1 MLMDIS
7 EAPYMWTT
15 SNLYMNKN
23 KDNSIIDMKR
33 SIITILAAAAVLA
46 GCKQTK
52 VEENKGYFV
61 LQSVTADAN
70 LNEVNVSTKA
80 MPSEL
85 ADINTFVV
93 KIESNLEGGG
103 TQTYNYKDILDQAIE
118 LPTGSYRITAGSP
131 AGKAAAWDQPLFEG
145 TQNFTVVAG
154 ATSPVNVKCSLSN
167 TMVSIKCTDT
177 FKTELQEFNIKVS
190 ATDND
195 FLTWSKTGKEN
206 SDALAAELSKDGY
219 FSASELYVQIDGKRE
234 IDGSTAALTYVVKN
248 VHPKDHIILNLDARV
263 TGQVQQITLAVDGT
277 VNDRTEN
284 IVVGGFE
291 EIPIPDPIDPTPD
304 PNPDPNPDPSL
315 PAKPSLVWDA
325 NPTFEVTEL
334 KSDGMSVEITVNVP
348 GKVKDF
354 LIDVKSDCAEFEGV
368 IKSLTGDGLTMDLVN
383 NAALSSLNGQGIPTG
398 DSVKGRDTVPFSLSS
413 LLPMILLYNP
423 EVNSYH
429 TFTLRV
435 TDESGQTLTQALQF
449 QYRGN

>member
-1 MLMDIS
+1 
-7 EAPYMWTT
+7 
-15 SNLYMNKN
+15 
-23 KDNSIIDMKR
+23 MKR

-61 LQSVTADAN
+61 LQSVTADAD

-85 ADINTFVV
+85 VDINTFVV

-131 AGKAAAWDQPLFEG
+131 VGKAAAWDQPLFEG

-195 FLTWSKTGKEN
+195 FLTWSKTGKES

-284 IVVGGFE
+284 IIVGGFE

-304 PNPDPNPDPSL
+304 PNPDPNPNPSL
-315 PAKPSLVWDA
+315 PAKPSLVWEA
-325 NPTFEVTEL
+325 NPTFALTEL
-334 KSDGMSVEITVNVP
+334 KSDGMSVEVKVNVP

-368 IKSLTGDGLTMDLVN
+368 IKSMTGDGLTMDLVN
-383 NAALSSLNGQGIPTG
+383 NAALSNLNDLGIPTG
-398 DSVKGRDTVPFSLSS
+398 DSVKGRDTFTFKLSS

-429 TFTLRV
+429 TFTLKV

>member
-1 MLMDIS
+1 
-7 EAPYMWTT
+7 
-15 SNLYMNKN
+15 
-23 KDNSIIDMKR
+23 MKR

-315 PAKPSLVWDA
+315 PAKPSLVWEA
-325 NPTFEVTEL
+325 NPTFELMEL

-368 IKSLTGDGLTMDLVN
+368 IKSMTGDGLTMDLVN
-383 NAALSSLNGQGIPTG
+383 NASLSSLNDLDIPTG
-398 DSVKGRDTVPFSLSS
+398 DSVKGKPTVLFKLSS

-429 TFTLRV
+429 TFTLKV
-435 TDESGQTLTQALQF
+435 TDEAGQTLTQALQF

>member
-1 MLMDIS
+1 
-7 EAPYMWTT
+7 
-15 SNLYMNKN
+15 
-23 KDNSIIDMKR
+23 MKR

-304 PNPDPNPDPSL
+304 PNPDPNPNPNPSL
-315 PAKPSLVWDA
+315 PAKPSLVWKA

-368 IKSLTGDGLTMDLVN
+368 IKSMTGDGLTMDLVN
-383 NAALSSLNGQGIPTG
+383 NAALSSLNDLGIPTG
-398 DSVKGRDTVPFSLSS
+398 DSVKGKETVPFSLSS

-423 EVNSYH
+423 ELNSYH
-429 TFTLRV
+429 TFTLKV
-435 TDESGQTLTQALQF
+435 TDEAGQTLTQALQF

>member
-1 MLMDIS
+1 
-7 EAPYMWTT
+7 
-15 SNLYMNKN
+15 
-23 KDNSIIDMKR
+23 MKR

-85 ADINTFVV
+85 VDINTFVV

-167 TMVSIKCTDT
+167 TMVSIKCSDT

-206 SDALAAELSKDGY
+206 SDALAAELARDGY

-291 EIPIPDPIDPTPD
+291 EIPIPDPDPIDPTPD
-304 PNPDPNPDPSL
+304 PNPNPNPDL
-315 PAKPSLVWDA
+315 PAKPSLVWKA
-325 NPTFEVTEL
+325 NPTFELMEL

-368 IKSLTGDGLTMDLVN
+368 IKSMTGDGLTMDLVN
-383 NAALSSLNGQGIPTG
+383 NTALSSLNDLGIPTG
-398 DSVKGRDTVPFSLSS
+398 ASVKGKETVPFKLSS

-429 TFTLRV
+429 TFTLKV
-435 TDESGQTLTQALQF
+435 TDEAGQTLTQALQF

>member
-1 MLMDIS
+1 
-7 EAPYMWTT
+7 
-15 SNLYMNKN
+15 MNKN

-85 ADINTFVV
+85 VDINTFVV

-195 FLTWSKTGKEN
+195 FLTWSKTGKES
-206 SDALAAELSKDGY
+206 SDALAAELAKDGY

-291 EIPIPDPIDPTPD
+291 EIPIPDPDPVDPKPEPGPD
-304 PNPDPNPDPSL
+304 PVDPSL
-315 PAKPSLVWDA
+315 PAKPSLVWEA
-325 NPTFEVTEL
+325 NPTFALTEL

-368 IKSLTGDGLTMDLVN
+368 IKSMTGDGLTMDLVN
-383 NAALSSLNGQGIPTG
+383 NAGLSSLNDLGIPTG
-398 DSVKGRDTVPFSLSS
+398 DSVKGQTTVPFSLSS

-429 TFTLRV
+429 TFTLKV
-435 TDESGQTLTQALQF
+435 TDEAGQTLTQALQF
-449 QYRGN
+449 QYLGN

>member
-1 MLMDIS
+1 
-7 EAPYMWTT
+7 
-15 SNLYMNKN
+15 MNKN
-23 KDNSIIDMKR
+23 KDNNIIDMKR

-85 ADINTFVV
+85 VDINTFVV

-167 TMVSIKCTDT
+167 TMVSIKCSDT

-195 FLTWSKTGKEN
+195 FLTWSKTGKES

-263 TGQVQQITLAVDGT
+263 TGQVQQISLAVDGT

-315 PAKPSLVWDA
+315 PAKPSLVWEA
-325 NPTFEVTEL
+325 NPTFELMEL

-368 IKSLTGDGLTMDLVN
+368 IKSMTGDGLTMDLVN
-383 NAALSSLNGQGIPTG
+383 NASLSSLNDLGIPTG
-398 DSVKGRDTVPFSLSS
+398 DSVKGRDTVPFKLSS

-429 TFTLRV
+429 TFTLKV
-435 TDESGQTLTQALQF
+435 TDEAGQTLTQALQF

>member
-1 MLMDIS
+1 
-7 EAPYMWTT
+7 
-15 SNLYMNKN
+15 
-23 KDNSIIDMKR
+23 MKR

-52 VEENKGYFV
+52 VEETKGYFV

-85 ADINTFVV
+85 VDINTFVV
-93 KIESNLEGGG
+93 RIESNLEGGG
-103 TQTYNYKDILDQAIE
+103 TQTYNYNDILDQAIE
-118 LPTGSYRITAGSP
+118 LPTGSYRITAGSL

-195 FLTWSKTGKEN
+195 FLTWSKTGKES

-263 TGQVQQITLAVDGT
+263 TGQVQQITLAVDGP

-304 PNPDPNPDPSL
+304 PNPDPQPDPSL
-315 PAKPSLVWDA
+315 PAKPSLVWEA
-325 NPTFEVTEL
+325 NPSFALTEL
-334 KSDGMSVEITVNVP
+334 KSEGMSVEITVNVP

-368 IKSLTGDGLTMDLVN
+368 IKSMTGDGLTMDLVN
-383 NAALSSLNGQGIPTG
+383 NAALSSLNDLGIPTG
-398 DSVKGRDTVPFSLSS
+398 DSVKGKETVPFTLSS

-429 TFTLRV
+429 TFTLKV
-435 TDESGQTLTQALQF
+435 TDEAGQTLTQALQF

>member
-1 MLMDIS
+1 
-7 EAPYMWTT
+7 
-15 SNLYMNKN
+15 MNKN
-23 KDNSIIDMKR
+23 KDNNIIDMKR

-85 ADINTFVV
+85 VDINTFVV

-263 TGQVQQITLAVDGT
+263 TGQVQQISLAVDGT

-315 PAKPSLVWDA
+315 PAKPSLVWEA
-325 NPTFEVTEL
+325 NPTFELMEL

-368 IKSLTGDGLTMDLVN
+368 IKSMTGDGLTMDLVN
-383 NAALSSLNGQGIPTG
+383 NASLSSLNDLGIPTG
-398 DSVKGRDTVPFSLSS
+398 DSVKGRDTVPFKLSS

-429 TFTLRV
+429 TFTLKV
-435 TDESGQTLTQALQF
+435 TDEAGQTLTQALQF

>member
-1 MLMDIS
+1 
-7 EAPYMWTT
+7 
-15 SNLYMNKN
+15 MNKN
-23 KDNSIIDMKR
+23 KDNNIIDMKR

-52 VEENKGYFV
+52 VEETKGYFV

-85 ADINTFVV
+85 VDINTFVV
-93 KIESNLEGGG
+93 RIESNLEGGG
-103 TQTYNYKDILDQAIE
+103 TQTYNYNDILDQAIE

-195 FLTWSKTGKEN
+195 FLTWSKTGKES

-304 PNPDPNPDPSL
+304 PNPDPQPDPSL
-315 PAKPSLVWDA
+315 PAKPSLVWEA
-325 NPTFEVTEL
+325 NPSFALTEL
-334 KSDGMSVEITVNVP
+334 KSEGMSVEITVNVP

-368 IKSLTGDGLTMDLVN
+368 IKSMTGDGLTMDLVN
-383 NAALSSLNGQGIPTG
+383 NAALSSLNDLGIPTG
-398 DSVKGRDTVPFSLSS
+398 DSVKGKETVPFTLSS

-429 TFTLRV
+429 TFTLKV
-435 TDESGQTLTQALQF
+435 TDEAGQTLTQALQF

>member
-1 MLMDIS
+1 
-7 EAPYMWTT
+7 
-15 SNLYMNKN
+15 MNKN
-23 KDNSIIDMKR
+23 KDNNIIDMKR

-85 ADINTFVV
+85 VDINTFVV

-145 TQNFTVVAG
+145 KQNFTVVAG

-167 TMVSIKCTDT
+167 TMVSIKCSDT

-304 PNPDPNPDPSL
+304 PNPNPNPDL
-315 PAKPSLVWDA
+315 PAKPSLVWEA
-325 NPTFEVTEL
+325 NPTFELMEL

-368 IKSLTGDGLTMDLVN
+368 IKSMTGDGLTMDLVN
-383 NAALSSLNGQGIPTG
+383 NSALSSLNDLGIPTG
-398 DSVKGRDTVPFSLSS
+398 ASVKGKETVPFKLSS
-413 LLPMILLYNP
+413 LLPMIPLYNP

-429 TFTLRV
+429 TFILKV
-435 TDESGQTLTQALQF
+435 TDEAGQTLTQALQF

>member
-1 MLMDIS
+1 
-7 EAPYMWTT
+7 
-15 SNLYMNKN
+15 
-23 KDNSIIDMKR
+23 MKR

-61 LQSVTADAN
+61 LQSVTADAD

-304 PNPDPNPDPSL
+304 PNPDPNPNPDPSL
-315 PAKPSLVWDA
+315 PAKPSLVWKA

>member
-1 MLMDIS
+1 
-7 EAPYMWTT
+7 
-15 SNLYMNKN
+15 
-23 KDNSIIDMKR
+23 MKR

-61 LQSVTADAN
+61 LQSITADAN

-85 ADINTFVV
+85 VDINTFVV

-304 PNPDPNPDPSL
+304 PNPDPNPNPDPSL
-315 PAKPSLVWDA
+315 PAKPSLVWKA

-368 IKSLTGDGLTMDLVN
+368 IKSMTGDGLTMDLVN
-383 NAALSSLNGQGIPTG
+383 NAALSSLNDLGIPTG
-398 DSVKGRDTVPFSLSS
+398 DSVKGKETVPFSLSS

-429 TFTLRV
+429 TFTLKV
-435 TDESGQTLTQALQF
+435 TDEAGQTLTQALQF

>member
-1 MLMDIS
+1 
-7 EAPYMWTT
+7 
-15 SNLYMNKN
+15 MNKN
-23 KDNSIIDMKR
+23 KDNNIIDMKR

-85 ADINTFVV
+85 VDINTFVV

-195 FLTWSKTGKEN
+195 FLTWSKTGKES

-315 PAKPSLVWDA
+315 PAKPSLVWEA
-325 NPTFEVTEL
+325 NPTFALTEL
-334 KSDGMSVEITVNVP
+334 KSDGMSVEVTVNVP

-368 IKSLTGDGLTMDLVN
+368 IKSMTGDGLTMDLVN
-383 NAALSSLNGQGIPTG
+383 NAALSSLSDMGIPTG
-398 DSVKGRDTVPFSLSS
+398 DSVKGKPTVTFSLSS

-429 TFTLRV
+429 TFTLKV
-435 TDESGQTLTQALQF
+435 TDEAGQTLTQALQF

>member
-1 MLMDIS
+1 
-7 EAPYMWTT
+7 
-15 SNLYMNKN
+15 
-23 KDNSIIDMKR
+23 MKR

-145 TQNFTVVAG
+145 KQNFTVVAG

-195 FLTWSKTGKEN
+195 FLTWSKTGKES
-206 SDALAAELSKDGY
+206 SDALAAELSKGGY

-304 PNPDPNPDPSL
+304 PDPNPDPSL
-315 PAKPSLVWDA
+315 PVKPSLVWEA
-325 NPTFEVTEL
+325 NPAFALTEL
-334 KSDGMSVEITVNVP
+334 KSEGMSVEITVNVP

-368 IKSLTGDGLTMDLVN
+368 IKSMTGDGLTMDLVN
-383 NAALSSLNGQGIPTG
+383 NAALSSLNDLGIPTG
-398 DSVKGRDTVPFSLSS
+398 DSVKGKETVPFTLSS

-429 TFTLRV
+429 TFTLKV
-435 TDESGQTLTQALQF
+435 TDEAGQTLTQALQF

>member
-1 MLMDIS
+1 
-7 EAPYMWTT
+7 
-15 SNLYMNKN
+15 
-23 KDNSIIDMKR
+23 MKR

-61 LQSVTADAN
+61 LQSVTADAD

-85 ADINTFVV
+85 VDINTFVV

-167 TMVSIKCTDT
+167 TMVSIKCSDT

-195 FLTWSKTGKEN
+195 FLTWSKTGKES

-263 TGQVQQITLAVDGT
+263 TGQVQQISLAVDGT

-315 PAKPSLVWDA
+315 PAKPSLVWEA
-325 NPTFEVTEL
+325 NPTFELMEL

-368 IKSLTGDGLTMDLVN
+368 IKSMTGDGLTMDLVN
-383 NAALSSLNGQGIPTG
+383 NASLSSLNDLGIPTG
-398 DSVKGRDTVPFSLSS
+398 DSVKGRDTVPFKLSS

-429 TFTLRV
+429 TFTLKV
-435 TDESGQTLTQALQF
+435 TDEAGQTLTQALQF

>member
-1 MLMDIS
+1 
-7 EAPYMWTT
+7 
-15 SNLYMNKN
+15 MNKN

-85 ADINTFVV
+85 VDINTFVV

-167 TMVSIKCTDT
+167 TMVSIKCSDT

-195 FLTWSKTGKEN
+195 FLTWSKTGKES

-304 PNPDPNPDPSL
+304 PNPGPDPRPDPSL
-315 PAKPSLVWDA
+315 PAKPSLVWEA
-325 NPTFEVTEL
+325 NPTFALTEL
-334 KSDGMSVEITVNVP
+334 KSDGMSVEVTVNVP

-368 IKSLTGDGLTMDLVN
+368 IKSMTGDGLTMDLVN
-383 NAALSSLNGQGIPTG
+383 NAALSSLNDLGIPTG
-398 DSVKGRDTVPFSLSS
+398 DSVKGKETVTFSLSS

-429 TFTLRV
+429 TFTLKV

>member
-1 MLMDIS
+1 
-7 EAPYMWTT
+7 
-15 SNLYMNKN
+15 MNKN
-23 KDNSIIDMKR
+23 KDNNIIDMKR

-85 ADINTFVV
+85 VDINTFVV

-195 FLTWSKTGKEN
+195 FLTWSKTGKES

-304 PNPDPNPDPSL
+304 PNPDPNPNPSL
-315 PAKPSLVWDA
+315 PAKPSLVWEA
-325 NPTFEVTEL
+325 NPTFELMEL

-368 IKSLTGDGLTMDLVN
+368 IKSMTGDGLTMDLVN
-383 NAALSSLNGQGIPTG
+383 NAALSSLNDLGIPTG
-398 DSVKGRDTVPFSLSS
+398 DSVKGRDTVPFKLSS

-429 TFTLRV
+429 TFTLKV
-435 TDESGQTLTQALQF
+435 TDEAGQTLTQALQF

>member
-1 MLMDIS
+1 
-7 EAPYMWTT
+7 
-15 SNLYMNKN
+15 
-23 KDNSIIDMKR
+23 MKR

-61 LQSVTADAN
+61 LQSVTADAD

-167 TMVSIKCTDT
+167 TMVSIKCSDT

-195 FLTWSKTGKEN
+195 FLTWSKTGKES

-315 PAKPSLVWDA
+315 PAKPSLVWEA
-325 NPTFEVTEL
+325 NPTFELMEL

-383 NAALSSLNGQGIPTG
+383 NASLSSLNDMDIPTG
-398 DSVKGRDTVPFSLSS
+398 DSVKGRDTVPFKLSS

-429 TFTLRV
+429 TFTLKV
-435 TDESGQTLTQALQF
+435 TDEAGQTLTQALQF

>member
-1 MLMDIS
+1 
-7 EAPYMWTT
+7 
-15 SNLYMNKN
+15 MNKN
-23 KDNSIIDMKR
+23 KDNNIIDMKR

-85 ADINTFVV
+85 VDINTFVV

-195 FLTWSKTGKEN
+195 FLTWSKTGKES
-206 SDALAAELSKDGY
+206 SDALAAELSKNGY

-248 VHPKDHIILNLDARV
+248 VHPKDHIILNLDPRV

-304 PNPDPNPDPSL
+304 PNPDPQPDPSL
-315 PAKPSLVWDA
+315 PAKPSLVWEA
-325 NPTFEVTEL
+325 NPSFALTEL
-334 KSDGMSVEITVNVP
+334 KSEGMSVEITVNVP

-368 IKSLTGDGLTMDLVN
+368 IKSMTGDGLTMDLVN
-383 NAALSSLNGQGIPTG
+383 NAALSSLNDLGIPTG
-398 DSVKGRDTVPFSLSS
+398 DSVKGKETVPFTLSS

-429 TFTLRV
+429 TFTLKV
-435 TDESGQTLTQALQF
+435 TDEAGQTLTQALQF

>member
-1 MLMDIS
+1 
-7 EAPYMWTT
+7 
-15 SNLYMNKN
+15 
-23 KDNSIIDMKR
+23 MKR

-304 PNPDPNPDPSL
+304 PNPGPDPRPDPSL
-315 PAKPSLVWDA
+315 PAKPSLVWEA
-325 NPTFEVTEL
+325 NPTFALTEL
-334 KSDGMSVEITVNVP
+334 KSDGMSVEVTVNVP

-368 IKSLTGDGLTMDLVN
+368 IKSMTGDGLTMDLVN
-383 NAALSSLNGQGIPTG
+383 NAALSSLNDLGIPTG
-398 DSVKGRDTVPFSLSS
+398 DSVKGKETVSFSLSS

-423 EVNSYH
+423 ELNSYH
-429 TFTLRV
+429 TFTLKV

>member
-1 MLMDIS
+1 MGIS
-7 EAPYMWTT
+7 EAPSMWTT

-145 TQNFTVVAG
+145 KQNFTVVAG

-195 FLTWSKTGKEN
+195 FLTWSKTGKES

-304 PNPDPNPDPSL
+304 PNPDPQPDPSL
-315 PAKPSLVWDA
+315 PAKPSLVWEA
-325 NPTFEVTEL
+325 NPSFALTEL
-334 KSDGMSVEITVNVP
+334 KSEGMSVEITVNVP

-368 IKSLTGDGLTMDLVN
+368 IKSMTGDGLTMDLVN
-383 NAALSSLNGQGIPTG
+383 NAALSSLNDLGIPTG
-398 DSVKGRDTVPFSLSS
+398 DSVKGKTTVPFSLSS

-429 TFTLRV
+429 TFTLKV
-435 TDESGQTLTQALQF
+435 TDEAGQTLTQALQF

>member
-1 MLMDIS
+1 
-7 EAPYMWTT
+7 
-15 SNLYMNKN
+15 
-23 KDNSIIDMKR
+23 MKR

-195 FLTWSKTGKEN
+195 FLTWSKTGKES

-284 IVVGGFE
+284 IVVGRFE
-291 EIPIPDPIDPTPD
+291 EIPIPDPDPVDPKPE
-304 PNPDPNPDPSL
+304 PNPDPVDPSL
-315 PAKPSLVWDA
+315 PAKPSLVWEA
-325 NPTFEVTEL
+325 NPTFALTEL
-334 KSDGMSVEITVNVP
+334 KSDGMSVEITVNIP

-368 IKSLTGDGLTMDLVN
+368 IKSMTGDGLTMDLVN
-383 NAALSSLNGQGIPTG
+383 NASLSSLNDLEIPTG
-398 DSVKGRDTVPFSLSS
+398 DSVKGKPTVLFKLSG

-429 TFTLRV
+429 TFTLKV
-435 TDESGQTLTQALQF
+435 TDEAGQTLTQALQF

>member
-1 MLMDIS
+1 
-7 EAPYMWTT
+7 
-15 SNLYMNKN
+15 
-23 KDNSIIDMKR
+23 MKR

-85 ADINTFVV
+85 VDINTFVV

-206 SDALAAELSKDGY
+206 SDALAAELAKDGY

-291 EIPIPDPIDPTPD
+291 EIPIPDPDPIDPTPD
-304 PNPDPNPDPSL
+304 PNPNPNPDL
-315 PAKPSLVWDA
+315 PAKPSLVWKA
-325 NPTFEVTEL
+325 NPTFELMEL

-368 IKSLTGDGLTMDLVN
+368 IKSMTGDGLTMDLVN
-383 NAALSSLNGQGIPTG
+383 NTALSSLNDLGIPTG
-398 DSVKGRDTVPFSLSS
+398 ASVKGKETVPFKLSS

-429 TFTLRV
+429 TFTLKV
-435 TDESGQTLTQALQF
+435 TDEAGQTLTQALQF

>member
-1 MLMDIS
+1 
-7 EAPYMWTT
+7 
-15 SNLYMNKN
+15 MNKN

-61 LQSVTADAN
+61 LQSVTTDAN

-103 TQTYNYKDILDQAIE
+103 TQTYNYRDILDQAIE

-195 FLTWSKTGKEN
+195 FLTWSKTGKES

-263 TGQVQQITLAVDGT
+263 TGQVQQISLAVDGT

-304 PNPDPNPDPSL
+304 PNPDPNPNPDPSL
-315 PAKPSLVWDA
+315 PAKPSLVWKA

-429 TFTLRV
+429 TFTLKV
-435 TDESGQTLTQALQF
+435 TDEAGQTLTQALQF

>member
-1 MLMDIS
+1 
-7 EAPYMWTT
+7 
-15 SNLYMNKN
+15 MNKN
-23 KDNSIIDMKR
+23 KDNTIIDMKR

-85 ADINTFVV
+85 VDINTFVV

-167 TMVSIKCTDT
+167 TMVSIKCSDT

-304 PNPDPNPDPSL
+304 PNPNPNPDL
-315 PAKPSLVWDA
+315 PAKPSLVWEA
-325 NPTFEVTEL
+325 NPTFELMEI

-368 IKSLTGDGLTMDLVN
+368 IKSMTGDGLTMDLVN
-383 NAALSSLNGQGIPTG
+383 NSALSSLNDLGIPTG
-398 DSVKGRDTVPFSLSS
+398 ASVKGKETVPFKLSS

-429 TFTLRV
+429 TFTLKV

>member
-1 MLMDIS
+1 
-7 EAPYMWTT
+7 
-15 SNLYMNKN
+15 MNKN
-23 KDNSIIDMKR
+23 KDNNIIDMKR

-61 LQSVTADAN
+61 LHSVTADAD

-85 ADINTFVV
+85 VDINTFVV

-291 EIPIPDPIDPTPD
+291 EIPIPDPDPIDPTPD
-304 PNPDPNPDPSL
+304 PNPNPNPDL
-315 PAKPSLVWDA
+315 PAKPSLVWEA
-325 NPTFEVTEL
+325 NPTFELMEL

-368 IKSLTGDGLTMDLVN
+368 IKSMTGDGLTMDLVN
-383 NAALSSLNGQGIPTG
+383 NSALSSLNDLGIPTG
-398 DSVKGRDTVPFSLSS
+398 ASVKGKETVPFKLSS

-429 TFTLRV
+429 TFTLKV
-435 TDESGQTLTQALQF
+435 TDEAGQTLTQALQF

>member
-1 MLMDIS
+1 
-7 EAPYMWTT
+7 
-15 SNLYMNKN
+15 MNKN
-23 KDNSIIDMKR
+23 KDNNIIDMKR

-61 LQSVTADAN
+61 LQSVTADAD

-85 ADINTFVV
+85 VDINTFVV

-195 FLTWSKTGKEN
+195 FLTWSKTGKES
-206 SDALAAELSKDGY
+206 SDVLAAELSKDGY

-291 EIPIPDPIDPTPD
+291 EIPIPDPDPIDPTPD
-304 PNPDPNPDPSL
+304 PNPNPNPDL
-315 PAKPSLVWDA
+315 PAKPSLVWKA
-325 NPTFEVTEL
+325 NPTFELMEL

-368 IKSLTGDGLTMDLVN
+368 IKSMTGDGLTMDLVN
-383 NAALSSLNGQGIPTG
+383 NAALSSLNDLGIPTG
-398 DSVKGRDTVPFSLSS
+398 DSVKGKETVPFKLSS

-429 TFTLRV
+429 TFTLKV
-435 TDESGQTLTQALQF
+435 TDEAGQTLTQALQF

>member
-1 MLMDIS
+1 
-7 EAPYMWTT
+7 
-15 SNLYMNKN
+15 MNKN

-61 LQSVTADAN
+61 LQSVTADAD

-85 ADINTFVV
+85 VDINTFVV

-263 TGQVQQITLAVDGT
+263 TGQVQQISLAVDGT

-315 PAKPSLVWDA
+315 PAKPSLVWEA
-325 NPTFEVTEL
+325 NPTFELMEL

-368 IKSLTGDGLTMDLVN
+368 IKSMTGDGLTMDLVN
-383 NAALSSLNGQGIPTG
+383 NASLSSLNDLGIPTG
-398 DSVKGRDTVPFSLSS
+398 DSVKGRDTVPFKLSS

-429 TFTLRV
+429 TFTLKV
-435 TDESGQTLTQALQF
+435 TDEAGQTLTQALQF

>member
-1 MLMDIS
+1 
-7 EAPYMWTT
+7 
-15 SNLYMNKN
+15 
-23 KDNSIIDMKR
+23 MKR

-195 FLTWSKTGKEN
+195 FLTWSKTGKES

-263 TGQVQQITLAVDGT
+263 TGQVQQITLAVDGN

-429 TFTLRV
+429 TFTLKV
-435 TDESGQTLTQALQF
+435 TDEAGQTLTQALQF

>member
-1 MLMDIS
+1 
-7 EAPYMWTT
+7 
-15 SNLYMNKN
+15 
-23 KDNSIIDMKR
+23 MKR
-33 SIITILAAAAVLA
+33 SIITILATAAVLA

-85 ADINTFVV
+85 VDINTFVV

-167 TMVSIKCTDT
+167 TMVSIKCSDT

-304 PNPDPNPDPSL
+304 PNPDPNPNPDPSL
-315 PAKPSLVWDA
+315 PAKPSLVWEA
-325 NPTFEVTEL
+325 NPTFELMEL

-368 IKSLTGDGLTMDLVN
+368 IKSMTGDGLTMDLVN
-383 NAALSSLNGQGIPTG
+383 NAALSSLNEQGIPTG
-398 DSVKGRDTVPFSLSS
+398 DSVKGKPTVTFKLSS

-429 TFTLRV
+429 TFTLKV
-435 TDESGQTLTQALQF
+435 TDEAGQTLTQALQF

>member
-1 MLMDIS
+1 
-7 EAPYMWTT
+7 
-15 SNLYMNKN
+15 MNKN

-195 FLTWSKTGKEN
+195 FLTWSKTGKES

-304 PNPDPNPDPSL
+304 PNPDPNPNPDPSL
-315 PAKPSLVWDA
+315 PAKPSLVWKA

-368 IKSLTGDGLTMDLVN
+368 IKSMTGDGLTMDLVN
-383 NAALSSLNGQGIPTG
+383 NASLSSLNDLEIPTG
-398 DSVKGRDTVPFSLSS
+398 DSVKGKPTVLFKLSG

-429 TFTLRV
+429 TFTLKV
-435 TDESGQTLTQALQF
+435 TDEAGQTLTQALQF

>member
-1 MLMDIS
+1 
-7 EAPYMWTT
+7 
-15 SNLYMNKN
+15 MNKN
-23 KDNSIIDMKR
+23 KDNNIIDMKR

-85 ADINTFVV
+85 VDINTFVV

-263 TGQVQQITLAVDGT
+263 TGQVQQISLAVDGT

-304 PNPDPNPDPSL
+304 PNPDPNPNPDPSL
-315 PAKPSLVWDA
+315 PAKPSLVWKA

>member
-1 MLMDIS
+1 
-7 EAPYMWTT
+7 
-15 SNLYMNKN
+15 
-23 KDNSIIDMKR
+23 MKR

-61 LQSVTADAN
+61 LQSVTADAD

-195 FLTWSKTGKEN
+195 FLTWSKTGKES

-304 PNPDPNPDPSL
+304 PNPNPNPDPNPDPSL
-315 PAKPSLVWDA
+315 PAKPSLVWEA
-325 NPTFEVTEL
+325 NPTFALTEL
-334 KSDGMSVEITVNVP
+334 KSDGMSVEVIVNVP

-368 IKSLTGDGLTMDLVN
+368 IKSITGDGLTMDLVN
-383 NAALSSLNGQGIPTG
+383 NANLSSLNEQGIPTG
-398 DSVKGRDTVPFSLSS
+398 DSVKGKPTVTFSLSS

-429 TFTLRV
+429 TFTLKV
-435 TDESGQTLTQALQF
+435 TDEAGQTLTQALQF

>member
-1 MLMDIS
+1 
-7 EAPYMWTT
+7 
-15 SNLYMNKN
+15 MNKN
-23 KDNSIIDMKR
+23 KDNNIIDMKR

-145 TQNFTVVAG
+145 IQNFTVVAG

-195 FLTWSKTGKEN
+195 FLTWSKTGKES

-315 PAKPSLVWDA
+315 PAKPSLVWEA
-325 NPTFEVTEL
+325 NPTFALTEL
-334 KSDGMSVEITVNVP
+334 KSDGMSVEVIVNVP

-368 IKSLTGDGLTMDLVN
+368 IKSITGDGLTMDLVN
-383 NAALSSLNGQGIPTG
+383 NANLSSLNEQGIPTG
-398 DSVKGRDTVPFSLSS
+398 DSVKGKPTVPFSLSS

-429 TFTLRV
+429 TFTLKV
-435 TDESGQTLTQALQF
+435 TDEAGQTLTQSLQF

>member
-1 MLMDIS
+1 
-7 EAPYMWTT
+7 
-15 SNLYMNKN
+15 
-23 KDNSIIDMKR
+23 MKR

-61 LQSVTADAN
+61 LQSVTADAD

-85 ADINTFVV
+85 VDINTFVV

-145 TQNFTVVAG
+145 MQNFTVVAG

-195 FLTWSKTGKEN
+195 FLTWSKTGKES

-304 PNPDPNPDPSL
+304 PNPDPQPDPSL
-315 PAKPSLVWDA
+315 PAKPSLVWEA
-325 NPTFEVTEL
+325 NPSFALTEL
-334 KSDGMSVEITVNVP
+334 KSEGMSVEITVNVP

-368 IKSLTGDGLTMDLVN
+368 IKSMTGDGLTMDLVN
-383 NAALSSLNGQGIPTG
+383 NAALSSLNDLGIPTG
-398 DSVKGRDTVPFSLSS
+398 DSVKGKSTVPFSLSS

-429 TFTLRV
+429 TFTLKV
-435 TDESGQTLTQALQF
+435 TDEAGQTLTQALQF

>member
-1 MLMDIS
+1 
-7 EAPYMWTT
+7 
-15 SNLYMNKN
+15 
-23 KDNSIIDMKR
+23 MKR

-61 LQSVTADAN
+61 LQSVTADAD

-195 FLTWSKTGKEN
+195 FLTWSKTGKES

-291 EIPIPDPIDPTPD
+291 EIPIPDPDPIDPTPD
-304 PNPDPNPDPSL
+304 PNPNPNPDL
-315 PAKPSLVWDA
+315 PAKPSLVWKA
-325 NPTFEVTEL
+325 NPTFELMEL

-368 IKSLTGDGLTMDLVN
+368 IKSMTGDGLTMDLVN
-383 NAALSSLNGQGIPTG
+383 NTALSSLNDLGIPTG
-398 DSVKGRDTVPFSLSS
+398 ASVKGKETVPFKLSS

-429 TFTLRV
+429 TFTLKV
-435 TDESGQTLTQALQF
+435 TDEAGQTLTQALQF

>member
-1 MLMDIS
+1 MDIS
-7 EAPYMWTT
+7 EAPSMWTT

-85 ADINTFVV
+85 VDINTFVV

-195 FLTWSKTGKEN
+195 FLTWSKTGKES

-304 PNPDPNPDPSL
+304 PNPDPNPNPSL
-315 PAKPSLVWDA
+315 PAKPSLVWEA
-325 NPTFEVTEL
+325 NPTFELMEL

-354 LIDVKSDCAEFEGV
+354 LIDVKSDCVEFEGV
-368 IKSLTGDGLTMDLVN
+368 IKSMTGDGLTMDLVN
-383 NAALSSLNGQGIPTG
+383 NASLSSLNDLGIPTG
-398 DSVKGRDTVPFSLSS
+398 DSVKGRDTVPFKLSS

-429 TFTLRV
+429 TFTLKV
-435 TDESGQTLTQALQF
+435 TDEAGQTLTQALQF

>member
-1 MLMDIS
+1 
-7 EAPYMWTT
+7 
-15 SNLYMNKN
+15 
-23 KDNSIIDMKR
+23 MKR

-85 ADINTFVV
+85 VDINTFVV

-103 TQTYNYKDILDQAIE
+103 TRTYNYKDILDQAIE

-263 TGQVQQITLAVDGT
+263 TGQVQQISLAVDGT

-284 IVVGGFE
+284 IIVGGFE

-304 PNPDPNPDPSL
+304 PNPDPNPNPDPSL
-315 PAKPSLVWDA
+315 PAKPSLVWKA

-368 IKSLTGDGLTMDLVN
+368 IKSMTGDGLTMDLVN
-383 NAALSSLNGQGIPTG
+383 NAALSSLNDLGIPTG
-398 DSVKGRDTVPFSLSS
+398 DSVKGKETVPFSLSS

-429 TFTLRV
+429 TFTLKV